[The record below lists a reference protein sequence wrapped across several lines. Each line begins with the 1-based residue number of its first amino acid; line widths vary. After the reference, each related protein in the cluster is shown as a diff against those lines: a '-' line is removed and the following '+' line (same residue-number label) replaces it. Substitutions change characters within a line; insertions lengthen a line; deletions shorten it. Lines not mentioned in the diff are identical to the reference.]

1 MRITAST
8 PLFAL
13 LGHPVGQSLSPI
25 LHNGWIS
32 EHGFDGVYVAMDLQP
47 SDFATALKGL
57 HQSGLRGA
65 NVTTPFKEQAALQ
78 AVSLS
83 GRASATSSVNCLTYC
98 DQGYLGDSTDGAGFI
113 ADLDRRAPGWR
124 HVSGPIVLIGAGGA
138 ARAILYALVETGVTS
153 IIVIN
158 RDAKRAHEAVSS
170 FPPSAVTARPWHE
183 LDQCLI
189 GASLV
194 INGTSAGFRG
204 DHPLQI
210 DMSKTAPDCLVYDS
224 VYVPRQT
231 AFLRLAQSQNRKTLD
246 GLGMLVGQGALAFA
260 TWFGVMPDFQAGLA
274 RLEAEL
280 SS

>member
-8 PLFAL
+8 PFFAL

-25 LHNGWIS
+25 LQNGWIS
-32 EHGFDGVYVAMDLQP
+32 EHGFDGVYVALDLQP
-47 SDFATALKGL
+47 SVFATALKGL

-65 NVTTPFKEQAALQ
+65 NVTTPFKEQAALH

-83 GRASATSSVNCLTYC
+83 DRACATNSVNCLTYC
-98 DQGYLGDSTDGAGFI
+98 DHGYQGDSTDGAGFI

-124 HVSGPIVLIGAGGA
+124 QIPGCVVLIGAGGA
-138 ARAILYALVETGVTS
+138 ARAILHALVETGVTD

-158 RDAKRAHEAVSS
+158 RDAKRAQDAVSI
-170 FPPSAVTARPWHE
+170 FPPCVVTARPWDE
-183 LDQCLI
+183 LDASLI
-189 GASLV
+189 GARLV

-204 DHPLQI
+204 DHPLQV
-210 DMSKTAPDCLVYDS
+210 DMSKTSRDCLVYDS

-231 AFLRLAQSQNRKTLD
+231 AFLRSAQSQNRKTLD

-260 TWFGVMPDFQAGLA
+260 AWFGVMPDLQAGLA

-280 SS
+280 SP